1 MQYEFFVEM
10 QEEIILFGSQI
21 TTFLQTT
28 IGEFLGEGA
37 NTFLPSNV
45 LEMDLMSFILGT
57 GVVVI
62 LGWNLIKW
70 ALPFFD

>member
-1 MQYEFFVEM
+1 MQYEFFTEM

-28 IGEFLGEGA
+28 IGEVLGEGA